1 MSDGLRFAL
10 TLAAALGS
18 GLIAGVFF
26 AFSTFVMTALGRLSP
41 AQGIAAMQSINVAVI
56 NPVFL
61 GTLFGTGVVCVVLA
75 AVALMG
81 WQDPGAAWLL
91 AGSLLY
97 VVGDVVVTMA
107 FNVPLNNALAA
118 ADPASADGA
127 ALWARYLKGW
137 TAWNHVRTAAGLVAT
152 AAFFVALV

>member
-10 TLAAALGS
+10 ILVAALGS
-18 GLIAGVFF
+18 GLVAGVFF
-26 AFSTFVMTALGRLSP
+26 AFSTFVMSALSRLPP

-61 GTLFGTGVVCVVLA
+61 GTLFGTGALCVVLA
-75 AVALMG
+75 AMALLG
-81 WQDPGAAWLL
+81 WQEPGAAWLL
-91 AGSLLY
+91 AGSVLY

-118 ADPASADGA
+118 AKPESAEGS
-127 ALWARYLKGW
+127 ALWSRYLREW
-137 TAWNHVRTAAGLVAT
+137 TAWNHVRTVAGLAAT
-152 AAFFVALV
+152 AAFIIAL